1 MWCSTSPSLSLSV
14 SPYCPSGKHTTGGA
28 TEVELCEQRL
38 GLRYADVLEAVA
50 AELARRVDDH
60 GVNGGEG
67 AADVVDADGGQA
79 ARRHP
84 QRWPAAADHHGFTPV
99 RVAEVRERRGVRP

>member
-1 MWCSTSPSLSLSV
+1 MWCRKSPSLLLSM

-60 GVNGGEG
+60 GVNGGEE
-67 AADVVDADGGQA
+67 AADVVDADGDGA
-79 ARRHP
+79 
-84 QRWPAAADHHGFTPV
+84 
-99 RVAEVRERRGVRP
+99 

>member
-1 MWCSTSPSLSLSV
+1 MSV
-14 SPYCPSGKHTTGGA
+14 SMSPYCPSGKHTTGGA

-38 GLRYADVLEAVA
+38 GLQFADVLEAVA

-67 AADVVDADGGQA
+67 AADVVDTDGGERA
-79 ARRHP
+79 AVSQGRGASGAAVDK
-84 QRWPAAADHHGFTPV
+84 QRGTHLWL
-99 RVAEVRERRGVRP
+99 R